1 MGMFNWL
8 RSNDDARTER
18 QEPEQ
23 VREAID
29 RVMALNPRLGMAQR
43 CRERLAPAV
52 AASLRYA
59 TDLVTSL
66 PAPHEASARTWA
78 SDLYMRAFFARPEE
92 LTGRISHSEELR
104 AYFEQ
109 DPESEHAYA
118 VLGMAMIER
127 RVLGVA
133 LEGDAVRRDVA
144 QTTVCFG
151 DHRVRIC
158 VRSESDLRREIVKRV
173 IDQLALTGLAK
184 LAKDPRDALDQ
195 GRALLKTRL
204 LLLQREGTGMRSVC
218 GGGVPV
224 APEELVQLEAQIE
237 ENSQRL
243 SDLRV
248 PTDALER
255 RLDGVCH
262 VLMEPDKYV
271 RLTKKKIRLD
281 RMNVVQTRDSV
292 QAADDLEFHIA
303 HIPTSPPQVRAIA
316 LVRFARA
323 ELLPGG
329 LLLDQAM
336 REL

>member
-1 MGMFNWL
+1 MGIFNWL
-8 RSNDDARTER
+8 RSNDDARTKR
-18 QEPEQ
+18 HEPEQ
-23 VREAID
+23 VRKAID
-29 RVMALNPRLGMAQR
+29 RVMALNPRLEMAQR

-52 AASLRYA
+52 AAALRYA
-59 TDLVTSL
+59 TDLIATL

-78 SDLYMRAFFARPEE
+78 SDPYMRAFFARPEE

-158 VRSESDLRREIVKRV
+158 VRSESELRREIVKRV

-281 RMNVVQTRDSV
+281 RMNVVRTRDSV

-303 HIPTSPPQVRAIA
+303 HIPTSPPQIRAIA

>member
-1 MGMFNWL
+1 MGIFNWL
-8 RSNDDARTER
+8 RSNDDARAGL
-18 QEPEQ
+18 QEPAQ

-29 RVMALNPRLGMAQR
+29 RVMALNPRLGMAPR

-59 TDLVTSL
+59 TGLVTSL

-92 LTGRISHSEELR
+92 LTARISHSEELR
-104 AYFEQ
+104 AYFDQ
-109 DPESEHAYA
+109 NPDSAHAYA

-127 RVLGVA
+127 HVLGVA
-133 LEGDAVRRDVA
+133 LEGNVVRRDVA
-144 QTTVCFG
+144 QTTVCFT

-158 VRSESDLRREIVKRV
+158 GRTESELRGEIIRRV

-184 LAKDPRDALDQ
+184 LTKDRRDALDK
-195 GRALLKTRL
+195 GHALLKTRL

-218 GGGVPV
+218 GGGASV
-224 APEELVQLEAQIE
+224 ANEELVQLQAQIDD
-237 ENSQRL
+237 NSQRL
-243 SDLRV
+243 GDLRV

-255 RLDGVCH
+255 QLDGVCQ
-262 VLMEPDKYV
+262 VLMEPGKHV
-271 RLTKKKIRLD
+271 HLTKKKIRLD

-292 QAADDLEFHIA
+292 QAADELEFHIA
-303 HIPTSPPQVRAIA
+303 HIPTRPPQVRAIA

-329 LLLDQAM
+329 LLLDRAM